1 MELSKF
7 NRALQN
13 HRLAN
18 TALRLHFLLYTQRK
32 FYSSHIYPVKIQQGL
47 ELMTE
52 NENARVFSN
61 AYDPC

>member
-1 MELSKF
+1 MELSKL
-7 NRALQN
+7 NHAWQD

-32 FYSSHIYPVKIQQGL
+32 FYSNHIYPVKIQQGL